1 MILIVQPSTLKTKR
15 FMVTFRK
22 PDGTEKIYHFGY
34 KNGHSHGLTY
44 IDGATEAQRDAY
56 RARHRANA
64 IERQLIDNLIPSPA
78 LFSYALLWGD
88 SRDISRNVTKL
99 NNLWRK

>member
-1 MILIVQPSTLKTKR
+1 MILNIQPSTLKHKR
-15 FMVTFRK
+15 YMATFRK

-34 KNGHSHGLTY
+34 KNGHSYGFTY

-56 RARHRANA
+56 RARHLGNA
-64 IERQLIDNLIPSPA
+64 TENALIKNLSPSPA
-78 LFSYALLWGD
+78 TFSYYILWGD